1 MRPISIISSVVLNS
15 SRFVS
20 STSSSSYSAL
30 LHLTQKMSSASQKRV
45 LSIQS
50 HVVHGYVGNKS
61 ATFPL
66 QLLGFEVDAIN
77 SVQFSCHTGYKVF
90 KGQVLNE
97 TQLDEVFEGLVA
109 NNLHSMYSH
118 LLTGYVGNV
127 NFLRHVAVIIKKL
140 REVNPRLVYVCDP
153 VMGDDDFM
161 YVPKELLPVYRDE
174 IVPLSNIT
182 TPNQFEAELITDV
195 KIKTEADV
203 WKACSWFHD
212 KGVATVALS
221 STKLG
226 KDDELM
232 AYLSHKTDNDEQ
244 KFVLA
249 IPKVEGIRFTG
260 TGDLFA
266 ALFMAHASNDGNNL
280 GKAFENT
287 IASLQAVI
295 RKTYESVPDDV
306 KKGERKALPYEREL
320 KIIQSKRD
328 IEQPKIELVARK
340 L

>member
-1 MRPISIISSVVLNS
+1 MRTISIISSVVLKS

-20 STSSSSYSAL
+20 SSSAF
-30 LHLTQKMSSASQKRV
+30 LHLRRKMSSSITPMTQKRV

-90 KGQVLNE
+90 KGQVLDE
-97 TQLDEVFEGLVA
+97 TQLDEIFDGLTA
-109 NNLHSMYSH
+109 NNLHSLYSH

-127 NFLRHVAVIIKKL
+127 NFLHNIAKIIKKL
-140 REVNPRLVYVCDP
+140 REINPNLVYLCDP

-182 TPNQFEAELITDV
+182 TPNQFEAEVLTNV

-203 WKACSWFHD
+203 WSACSWFHE
-212 KGVATVALS
+212 KGVSTVALS
-221 STKLG
+221 STTLG
-226 KDDELM
+226 KNDELL
-232 AYLSHKTDNDEQ
+232 AYLSHKTTKNEE
-244 KFVLA
+244 KYVLS
-249 IPKVEGIRFTG
+249 IPKVEAIRFTG

-266 ALFMAHASNDGNNL
+266 ALFMAHASNSNENL
-280 GKAFENT
+280 GRAFENT

-295 RKTYESVPDDV
+295 AKTYESVPEDV
-306 KKGERKALPYEREL
+306 KNHTRKALPQEREL
-320 KIIQSKRD
+320 KIIQCKKE
-328 IEQPKIELVARK
+328 IEQPKVTLLAKK

>member
-1 MRPISIISSVVLNS
+1 
-15 SRFVS
+15 
-20 STSSSSYSAL
+20 
-30 LHLTQKMSSASQKRV
+30 MSSLSQKRV

-97 TQLDEVFEGLVA
+97 TELDEVFNGLVA
-109 NNLHSMYSH
+109 NDLQSMYSH

-127 NFLRHVAVIIKKL
+127 NFLRHIGGIIKKL
-140 REVNPRLVYVCDP
+140 RESNPTLTYVCDP

-174 IVPLSNIT
+174 IIPLSNIT

-195 KIKTEADV
+195 KIKSEDDV
-203 WKACSWFHD
+203 WKACNWFHE
-212 KGVATVALS
+212 KGVGTVALS
-221 STKLG
+221 STNLG
-226 KDDELM
+226 NSDELL
-232 AYLSHKTDNDEQ
+232 AYLSYKQGSDEQ
-244 KFVLA
+244 KYRLS

-266 ALFMAHASNDGNNL
+266 ALYLAHSSNIDDK

-287 IASLQAVI
+287 IASLQAVV
-295 RKTYESVPDDV
+295 RKTFETVPKEV
-306 KKGERKALPYEREL
+306 KEKQRKALPWEREL
-320 KIIQSKRD
+320 KIIQCKRE
-328 IEQPKIELVARK
+328 IEEPKVELYAKRV
-340 L
+340 